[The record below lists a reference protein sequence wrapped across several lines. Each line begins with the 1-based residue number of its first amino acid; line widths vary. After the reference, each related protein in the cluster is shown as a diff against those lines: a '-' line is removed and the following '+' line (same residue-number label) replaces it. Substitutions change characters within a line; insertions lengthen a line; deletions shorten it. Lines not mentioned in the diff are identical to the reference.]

1 MQEEYLPPTYFD
13 SFLKLHII
21 RTVPIFH
28 NPSLSSRS
36 LANRRASA
44 VVSNPHHPF
53 NERSPS
59 SPSPNQFI
67 RILHFPIYETGLFG
81 NLHELTERN
90 NKRLEN
96 GNPSEQVQPSPTS
109 PMSIPTHIMVF
120 IGVSALKVL
129 LKPS

>member
-67 RILHFPIYETGLFG
+67 RIIHFPIYETGLFG
-81 NLHELTERN
+81 NSHEPTEGN
-90 NKRLEN
+90 LERLEN

-109 PMSIPTHIMVF
+109 PTSIPTHIIVF
-120 IGVSALKVL
+120 MGVSVSKVL
-129 LKPS
+129 LKPL